1 MRIKTEQAAF
11 ELPFLCSEMSFSD
24 FCDFLQ
30 CEHEYLEAE
39 DFDDRFEALIRS
51 VECFTHC
58 DLDFLPFSFAG
69 DDKLIRTSFRV
80 RLGVDLSL
88 MRVYAHIINVI
99 EGYRTQAGGEK
110 TFEFK
115 HKGKTFHLNG
125 DRAVRTMMNLSM
137 TTGEVFECLEYQ
149 RRNKERREQHPTEV
163 GNLEFSLGLSEFAIL
178 VRQPG
183 EKLPSNKSQ
192 RRRFIE
198 RRREFFADLPLDKV
212 LDVRFFFLRSL
223 LRFGTIQN
231 TSISGRVRHT
241 VRSVKRVNGKKIW
254 KMWRGMPFR

>member
-1 MRIKTEQAAF
+1 
-11 ELPFLCSEMSFSD
+11 
-24 FCDFLQ
+24 
-30 CEHEYLEAE
+30 
-39 DFDDRFEALIRS
+39 
-51 VECFTHC
+51 
-58 DLDFLPFSFAG
+58 
-69 DDKLIRTSFRV
+69 
-80 RLGVDLSL
+80 
-88 MRVYAHIINVI
+88 
-99 EGYRTQAGGEK
+99 
-110 TFEFK
+110 
-115 HKGKTFHLNG
+115 
-125 DRAVRTMMNLSM
+125 MMNLSM

-198 RRREFFADLPLDKV
+198 RRREFFADLQLDKV

-223 LRFGTIQN
+223 LRFGTIPS

-241 VRSVKRVNGKKIW
+241 VRSVKNLKGKKIW
-254 KMWRGMPFR
+254 KMWQGMPFR

>member
-1 MRIKTEQAAF
+1 MRIATDEREF
-11 ELPFLCSEMSFSD
+11 DVPFTCSEMSFSD

-39 DFDDRFEALIRS
+39 DFEDKFDALVRS

-69 DDKLIRTSFRV
+69 DDKLIRTSFR
-80 RLGVDLSL
+80 LGIGVDLSL

-99 EGYRTQAGGEK
+99 EGYRTDAEGEK
-110 TFEFK
+110 TFEFV
-115 HKGKTFHLNG
+115 HKGKKFHVNG
-125 DRAVRTMMNLSM
+125 DRVARTMMDLAM

-149 RRNKERREQHPTEV
+149 RRNKERRELHPTEV

-183 EKLPSNKSQ
+183 EKLPSNKAK

-198 RRREFFADLPLDKV
+198 KRREFFADLSLDKV

-223 LRFGTIQN
+223 LRLGTTPN
-231 TSISGRVRHT
+231 TNIFGRVRHT
-241 VRSVKRVNGKKIW
+241 VRSARNRKGKKIW
-254 KMWRGMPFR
+254 KMWRGLPFR